1 MSASP
6 PQSAPGAP
14 ARVPVLP
21 AGRQRRP
28 SGAPPP
34 LPRHVERSGLIWLAA
49 AIVATGAAIALFAG
63 GLSRWAVDV
72 TVIDD
77 AMTRRVAG
85 APLPGFTAVAS
96 VIAEAGAALAT
107 VIAGFVLLLALIVL
121 RRFRRLL
128 VLVVSYEVLT
138 LLTTAFLLVVHRPL
152 PFGVPVQFP
161 WAGFAMPSAEI
172 GRLCFVLTGALY
184 TLVPAG
190 RWRHRGG
197 WAAAAFVAVTG
208 LSLMRLGVAAPTD
221 VLLGAILGVSVP
233 LLGMRLFAPEESFPV
248 VYGGAH
254 GAHLDLGGARG
265 EAIKRALKEQM
276 SIEVASI
283 EPFGLAGSGG
293 SSPMRLRRADEPGG
307 YLFGKLY
314 ARSHVRADRWYKLGR
329 QLRYGRLEDEQ
340 SFKGVRRLVQQE
352 DYALRLCRDAGLPG
366 PEPFGFVE
374 LTPEREYLLLTEFF
388 AGSAELGEA
397 TVDDTVIDD
406 GLLIIR
412 RMWDAGLAHRDI
424 KPANLLVRDG
434 RLLLID
440 VAFAEVRPTPWR
452 QAVDLA
458 NMMLCLAL
466 RSTAER
472 VYQRALQFFTAAEI
486 SEAFAAARGLALPS
500 QLRRAIRASGRELHE
515 EFLQLLPRRPAPVRV
530 QRWSARRVGALAVV
544 LVTVFLLVIALAN
557 ALVNTGTFASALLV
571 TNMDCHALE
580 PLLAEAQSVP
590 TASDVM
596 CIRSLP
602 PGWTLGRVQALR
614 GTSVITLGND
624 RAGDGAL
631 QLTLTAT
638 LRRRPVRGGPGPRAG
653 DQAAARP
660 GRRCRVRSH
669 LVRRFPRRLHHDRAA
684 PGDPAGSGRP
694 GPGRAG
700 PGDRRVRLACGVAGR
715 AGAALRGPA
724 AAELGPP
731 AAAGG
736 ERLPVSPGRGSS
748 DL

>member
-1 MSASP
+1 MSAGP
-6 PQSAPGAP
+6 ARPVQGAP

-49 AIVATGAAIALFAG
+49 AIMATGAAIAVFAG

-72 TVIDD
+72 MVIDD
-77 AMTRRVAG
+77 AITRRVAG
-85 APLPGFTAVAS
+85 APVPGFTAVAR
-96 VIAEAGAALAT
+96 VIAEAGAAPAT
-107 VIAGFVLLLALIVL
+107 VIAGYVLLLALIVL
-121 RRFRRLL
+121 RRFRHLL

-138 LLTTAFLLVVHRPL
+138 VLTTVFLLIVHRPL
-152 PFGVPVQFP
+152 PFGVPVQFR

-172 GRLCFVLTGALY
+172 EKVCAVLTGALY

-190 RWRHRGG
+190 RWRRRGG
-197 WAAAAFVAVTG
+197 WAAAAIVAVIG
-208 LSLMRLGVAAPTD
+208 LSRMRLGVDAPTD
-221 VLLGAILGVSVP
+221 VLLGAILGVTVP
-233 LLGMRLFAPEESFPV
+233 LLGVRLFAPEESFPV

-276 SIEVASI
+276 GIEVASI

-293 SSPMRLRRADEPGG
+293 SSPMRLRRADPPGG

-352 DYALRLCRDAGLPG
+352 DYALRLCQAAGLPS
-366 PEPFGFVE
+366 PEPHGFVE

-388 AGSAELGEA
+388 ARSTELGDA

-406 GLLIIR
+406 GLLIVR

-466 RSTAER
+466 CSTAER

-500 QLRRAIRASGRELHE
+500 QLRHAIRASGRELHE
-515 EFLQLLPRRPAPVRV
+515 EFLQLLPHRPAPIRV
-530 QRWSARRVGALAVV
+530 QRWSTRRVGSSAAVLAA
-544 LVTVFLLVIALAN
+544 VFLLAITLAN
-557 ALVNTGTFASALLV
+557 VLINTATPATILLV
-571 TNMDCHALE
+571 STMDCHALE

-590 TASDVM
+590 TATEVV
-596 CIRSLP
+596 CIRPLP
-602 PGWTLGRVQALR
+602 VGWTLSRVQALR
-614 GTSVITLGND
+614 GRSVITLDND
-624 RAGDGAL
+624 RAGGGAL
-631 QLTLTAT
+631 QLTLTGHCAVGRAAAVRAPEPGISRLRALGGGARFAAT
-638 LRRRPVRGGPGPRAG
+638 WYDVFPGGCVQIALRPATQ
-653 DQAAARP
+653 QAAVDQGLA
-660 GRRCRVRSH
+660 GQV
-669 LVRRFPRRLHHDRAA
+669 
-684 PGDPAGSGRP
+684 PAIVGYISR
-694 GPGRAG
+694 
-700 PGDRRVRLACGVAGR
+700 
-715 AGAALRGPA
+715 AALRHDLA
-724 AAELGPP
+724 QRS
-731 AAAGG
+731 GG
-736 ERLPVSPGRGSS
+736 RLR
-748 DL
+748 LN

>member
-1 MSASP
+1 VSAGP
-6 PQSAPGAP
+6 PRSAQGAP

-34 LPRHVERSGLIWLAA
+34 LPRHIQRSGLIWLAA
-49 AIVATGAAIALFAG
+49 AIAAAGAAIAVFAG

-85 APLPGFTAVAS
+85 VPVPGFTAAAR
-96 VIAEAGAALAT
+96 VIAEAGAAPAA
-107 VIAGFVLLLALIVL
+107 VIAGYVLLLALIVL
-121 RRFRRLL
+121 RRFRHLL
-128 VLVVSYEVLT
+128 VLVASYGVLT
-138 LLTTAFLLVVHRPL
+138 LLTTAFLLIVHRPL
-152 PFGVPVQFP
+152 PFGVPVQFR

-172 GRLCFVLTGALY
+172 EKVCAVLTGALY

-190 RWRHRGG
+190 RWRRRGG
-197 WAAAAFVAVTG
+197 WAAAAIVVVIG
-208 LSLMRLGVAAPTD
+208 VSRMRLGVDAPTD
-221 VLLGAILGVSVP
+221 VLLGAVLGVTVP
-233 LLGMRLFAPEESFPV
+233 LLGLRLFAPEESFPV

-265 EAIKRALKEQM
+265 EAITRALKDQM
-276 SIEVASI
+276 SIDVSSV

-352 DYALRLCRDAGLPG
+352 DYALRLCRDAGLPS
-366 PEPFGFVE
+366 PEPYGFVE
-374 LTPEREYLLLTEFF
+374 LTPGREYLLLTEFF

-406 GLLIIR
+406 GLLIVR

-500 QLRRAIRASGRELHE
+500 QLRHAIRASGRELHE
-515 EFLQLLPRRPAPVRV
+515 EFLRQLPHRPAPVRV
-530 QRWSARRVGALAVV
+530 QRWSARRVGSSAAVLVAVV
-544 LVTVFLLVIALAN
+544 LLVITLAN
-557 ALVNTGTFASALLV
+557 VLINTATEPTALLV
-571 TNMDCHALE
+571 TTMDCRALN

-590 TASDVM
+590 TATEVV

-602 PGWTLGRVQALR
+602 PGWTLGRVQAFR

-624 RAGDGAL
+624 RAGSGAL
-631 QLTLTAT
+631 QLTLTGHCA
-638 LRRRPVRGGPGPRAG
+638 AG
-653 DQAAARP
+653 
-660 GRRCRVRSH
+660 
-669 LVRRFPRRLHHDRAA
+669 RAA
-684 PGDPAGSGRP
+684 PVRAPEPGIRRLRALDGSRFAATWYDIFSGGCVTIELRPATQQLAADQGL
-694 GPGRAG
+694 AG
-700 PGDRRVRLACGVAGR
+700 QIPVIVGYLSR
-715 AGAALRGPA
+715 AALRD
-724 AAELGPP
+724 ELAQRSRG
-731 AAAGG
+731 
-736 ERLPVSPGRGSS
+736 RLQ
-748 DL
+748 LN